1 MIIAFAFLFTV
12 LLVPLFGGQFWKL
25 GAIKLER
32 RELILA
38 SLIIQVLIISVVHG
52 RLSESIASSLH
63 LVSYALAIGFV
74 WFNRNVIGMPIIVL
88 GGLLNVLVIA
98 ANDGVMPA
106 RIGALETAGI
116 PYDTGDFE
124 NSAPVEDAKLWFLGD
139 VFAIPEGFPFS
150 NVFSIGDVLLILGGA
165 VTVHVVCGSKLVPL
179 RWRAKVNLTDAAR
192 EAIDAEAEA
201 AAEAELDEK
210 AEAASPAPPKTPV
223 STEPVPVPAI
233 LAAPAAEQSD
243 EQPDE
248 TDASDE
254 SEHHV
259 GEQPDADQ
267 THADQTVTDQP
278 VAEQPLTPDV
288 APPVVVAEG
297 PLGAKTLAAMF
308 AQDNPPVVY
317 RRDELHELANL

>member
-52 RLSESIASSLH
+52 RLSTDIASSLH
-63 LVSYALAIGFV
+63 LISYALAIGFV

-124 NSAPVEDAKLWFLGD
+124 NSAPVEDANLWFLGD

-150 NVFSIGDVLLILGGA
+150 NVFSIGDVLLIFGGA

-192 EAIDAEAEA
+192 QFVEAES
-201 AAEAELDEK
+201 DENDTTAIK
-210 AEAASPAPPKTPV
+210 SNESEVTPPAPPAPTTPV
-223 STEPVPVPAI
+223 ATEPVPVPAI
-233 LAAPAAEQSD
+233 LAAPPTEPAAEPTP
-243 EQPDE
+243 EQP
-248 TDASDE
+248 T
-254 SEHHV
+254 
-259 GEQPDADQ
+259 
-267 THADQTVTDQP
+267 
-278 VAEQPLTPDV
+278 TPDV
-288 APPVVVAEG
+288 APPAVIADG
-297 PLGAKTLAAMF
+297 PLGQAASLAAMF

-317 RRDELHELANL
+317 RRDELHDLTGDLTNDLTNDLTSDLADA